1 MQEETH
7 KLYKKAQAIENDLLN
22 QEHDNLV
29 KMISKK
35 ATSKEM
41 KTYLLG

>member
-1 MQEETH
+1 MEEETT
-7 KLYKKAQAIENDLLN
+7 KLFTKAQALENDLLN
-22 QEHDNLV
+22 QEHDNLM

-41 KTYLLG
+41 